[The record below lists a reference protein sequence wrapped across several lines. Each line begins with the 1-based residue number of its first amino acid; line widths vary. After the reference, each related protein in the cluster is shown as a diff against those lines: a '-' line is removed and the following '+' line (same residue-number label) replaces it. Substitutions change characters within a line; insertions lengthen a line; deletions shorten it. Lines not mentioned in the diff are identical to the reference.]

1 MTSSSGQNQKKNI
14 TEFSRKSSVDQ
25 EVEDEV
31 KYAGHILS
39 KNGLK
44 PDPKKVEAV
53 TNIGNPKNREELQRF
68 LGMVTYLVKFI
79 SNYSQLLLPSDYC

>member
-1 MTSSSGQNQKKNI
+1 MNI
-14 TEFSRKSSVDQ
+14 EKSQ
-25 EVEDEV
+25 IRCDEV
-31 KYAGHILS
+31 KYTGHILS

-79 SNYSQLLLPSDYC
+79 SNYSKVAALLRLLLEKDIEWH